1 MIRNITFSALLAGLA
16 LSTVASAVQAQSTA
30 EPRWT
35 FDLGA
40 ATDNRSKNV
49 SKTGNDGHVFGS
61 ATWESGDRR
70 FYAGPS
76 FEGVQSGG
84 SNVEIALS
92 GGFAPEA
99 FGFEFDFN
107 LAYLNRVGA
116 ENGFDEDALELTA
129 DMRRAIG
136 PAWGNLQV
144 QYAPDAAG
152 NTRSFVWVEASA
164 GWEFSNR
171 LSASTGIGRREQ
183 VGAPDYTGWHAGV
196 TWGLTDKVDVD
207 LRYYDTNAHGE
218 GETYRDAIVAEVV
231 YAF

>member
-1 MIRNITFSALLAGLA
+1 MIRSSTLVALTLLLASPA
-16 LSTVASAVQAQSTA
+16 SVAFAQSETGD
-30 EPRWT
+30 RWT
-35 FDLGA
+35 FELGS
-40 ATDNRSKNV
+40 ATDNRSKSV

-61 ATWESGDRR
+61 ATWESADRR
-70 FYAGPS
+70 FYAGPA
-76 FEGVQSGG
+76 FEGVQSAG
-84 SNVEIALS
+84 SNVELAFAA
-92 GGFAPEA
+92 GFAPEA

-107 LAYLNRVGA
+107 VAYLNRVGA
-116 ENGFDEDALELTA
+116 DAGYDEDALELTA

-152 NTRSFVWVEASA
+152 DTRSFVWVEASA

-171 LSASTGIGRREQ
+171 LSASAGVGRREQ
-183 VGAPDYTGWHAGV
+183 VGAPDYTGWNAGV

-207 LRYYDTNAHGE
+207 LRYYDTDADGE
-218 GETYRDAIVAEVV
+218 GETYRDAIVAEVA

>member
-1 MIRNITFSALLAGLA
+1 MIPNTALSSVLAGLVLCA
-16 LSTVASAVQAQSTA
+16 VAPSAQAQTQP
-30 EPRWT
+30 EPRWS

-49 SKTGNDGHVFGS
+49 SKTGNDGHIFGS

-76 FEGVQSGG
+76 FEGVQSAG
-84 SNVEIALS
+84 SNVELKLS
-92 GGFAPEA
+92 TGFAPEA
-99 FGFEFDFN
+99 YGFEWDFN
-107 LAYLNRVGA
+107 ITYLNRVDA
-116 ENGFDEDALELTA
+116 DSGFDEDGLELTA

-144 QYAPDAAG
+144 QYAPDATG
-152 NTRSFVWVEASA
+152 DTRSFVWVEASA

-171 LSASTGIGRREQ
+171 LSASAGIGRREQ
-183 VGAPDYTGWHAGV
+183 VGAPDYTGWNAGL

-207 LRYYDTNAHGE
+207 LRYYDTDAHSE